1 MKQAW
6 NTLVSLRALVGE
18 RSLDINLTDVWA
30 ETGV

>member
-6 NTLVSLRALVGE
+6 NTLVSFRALVGE
-18 RSLDINLTDVWA
+18 RSLDINLTDLWA